1 MSQVESSRNGGGREV
16 RLLLVTIAVSIA
28 ALVALAQFRFPEQ
41 AAPPAEP
48 APAPLERL
56 AARAAYD
63 ELASAMS
70 DLERRLSRRLLVY
83 RVSPER
89 PSGRYV
95 VAPRVT
101 GSRAIV
107 VLDRGET
114 LEGIGTAANTV
125 AHDTEHGLAILMIA
139 SGDDALVTART
150 GPPRPGPRYLVI
162 AEGTAQGPILRPVYV
177 GRTNA
182 SEAAQGPLTVVTMDS
197 LQTTVPRGAA
207 IFSLDGTFIGLVN
220 EAGPVTSV
228 FTAES
233 LTAMAAAAQPAKP
246 RPAGDLGIDVQDPA
260 PAVLRGAGASG
271 GVVVSRV
278 RTGGPAAGALRPGD
292 VIQAVDGTVIQ
303 SAETF
308 RQVEQTRVP
317 GAPTTVRFV
326 RGGAETQVT
335 YRAADASMAPRDEG
349 LGLTAR
355 AIPRVGL
362 EILAVA
368 ANSAAARAGV
378 RRGDLVLTLDGA
390 PVADVARLEQAY
402 RTAKD
407 GDVILLSLE
416 RDHQHLV
423 VGVEKRGS

>member
-1 MSQVESSRNGGGREV
+1 MAEAESPRQSGREV
-16 RLLLVTIAVSIA
+16 RLLLVTIAVSVA

-70 DLERRLSRRLLVY
+70 DLERRLARRLLVY
-83 RVSPER
+83 RVNPER
-89 PSGRYV
+89 ASGRYV

-101 GSRAIV
+101 GSRAVV

-114 LEGIGTAANTV
+114 LEGIGSAVNTV
-125 AHDTEHGLAILMIA
+125 AHDTQHGLAILMIA
-139 SGDDALVTART
+139 SGDDTVVTPRT

-182 SEAAQGPLTVVTMDS
+182 SEEARGPLTVVTMDS

-220 EAGPVTSV
+220 TPGPVTSV

-233 LTAMAAAAQPAKP
+233 LAAMAAAAQPAPP
-246 RPAGDLGIDVQDPA
+246 RAAGDLGIDVHDPS
-260 PAVLRGAGASG
+260 PAVLRGAGASA

-278 RTGGPAAGALRPGD
+278 RARGPAAEMLRPGD
-292 VIQAVDGTVIQ
+292 VIQSIDDVPVTSV
-303 SAETF
+303 SAF
-308 RQVEQTRVP
+308 RQIEETRVP
-317 GAPTTVRFV
+317 GAPTTIRFV
-326 RGGAETQVT
+326 RDGSETQAT
-335 YRAADASMAPRDEG
+335 YRAADASVAPAEDG

-355 AIPRVGL
+355 PVTGIGIEV
-362 EILAVA
+362 LAVS
-368 ANSAAARAGV
+368 ANSAAARAGI
-378 RRGDLVLTLDGA
+378 RRGDLILTLEGQ
-390 PVADVARLEQAY
+390 PVAGVARLDAAY
-402 RTAKD
+402 RTAKS

-416 RDHQHLV
+416 REQQHLV
-423 VGVEKRGS
+423 VGVEKR

>member
-1 MSQVESSRNGGGREV
+1 MSQDEPSRNGGREV

-28 ALVALAQFRFPEQ
+28 ALLALAQFRFPEQ

-83 RVSPER
+83 RVNPER

-114 LEGIGTAANTV
+114 LQGLGSAVNTV
-125 AHDTEHGLAILMIA
+125 AHDTERGVAVLMIA
-139 SGDDALVTART
+139 SGDDTLVTART

-182 SEAAQGPLTVVTMDS
+182 SEEAHGPLTVVTMDS

-233 LTAMAAAAQPAKP
+233 LTAMATAAQPAQA
-246 RPAGDLGIDVQDPA
+246 RPAGDLGIDVHDPT
-260 PAVLRGAGASG
+260 PAVLRGAGASA

-278 RTGGPAAGALRPGD
+278 RTGGPAADALRPGD
-292 VIQAVDGTVIQ
+292 VIQAIDDVPVHSTE
-303 SAETF
+303 AF
-308 RQVEQTRVP
+308 RQVQQTRVP
-317 GAPTTVRFV
+317 GAPTTIRFV
-326 RGGAETQVT
+326 RGGAQTQVT
-335 YRAADASMAPRDEG
+335 YRAADAAMSPRDEG
-349 LGLTAR
+349 LGLTTR
-355 AIPRVGL
+355 GVPRVGV
-362 EILAVA
+362 EVLAVA
-368 ANSAAARAGV
+368 ANSAAERAGI
-378 RRGDLVLTLDGA
+378 RRGDLILTLDGA
-390 PVADVARLEQAY
+390 PVTDAGRVEQAY

-416 RDHQHLV
+416 RDHQHIV